1 MNQYIGGKQAS
12 KELGVHQRTLY
23 IWEEKGVLETIRTP
37 GGKRLYNVKKFLD
50 EHVHEKKE
58 EIITDNIEEIKDKLN
73 ICYVRIST
81 NGQKDDLKRQKEQ
94 MKKLYNDYLIIEDIG
109 SGLNLNKKGLRKII
123 DLAISGKINKLV
135 IAHKDRLVRFGY
147 ELIEDLIKKYSNG
160 EIIILNKKEETE
172 KNPENDLINDVLQI
186 MNVYVAKMNGLRR
199 YKVKNIKDNTKKDDV
214 TII

>member
-23 IWEEKGVLETIRTP
+23 LWEEKGVIETIRTP
-37 GGKRLYNVKKFLD
+37 GGKRLYNVAKFQEEYIKIKKNDFIN
-50 EHVHEKKE
+50 E
-58 EIITDNIEEIKDKLN
+58 ENIDLFEDKLN
-73 ICYVRIST
+73 ICYIRVST
-81 NGQKDDLKRQKEQ
+81 NGQKDDLKRQREV
-94 MKKLYNDYLIIEDIG
+94 MESLYKDYKIIEDIG

-123 DLAISGKINKLV
+123 DLAINGKINKLV

-160 EIIILNKKEETE
+160 EIIIINEKE
-172 KNPENDLINDVLQI
+172 KNKNPQEELVNDVLQI

-199 YKVKNIKDNTKKDDV
+199 YKKKDINEEENIDV
-214 TII
+214 KII